1 MVGQSLLKMI
11 TYKDLP
17 ANRGDKIKLTVT
29 MEVSAPQ
36 AYALQEMFKWWN
48 FCGQAGMS
56 RMVGFYADGDG
67 DFHPN
72 CKVKT
77 EPELPDLPD
86 EQAHKA
92 IVADNHG
99 HRNYDYD
106 GIGWSLHDD

>member
-1 MVGQSLLKMI
+1 
-11 TYKDLP
+11 
-17 ANRGDKIKLTVT
+17 
-29 MEVSAPQ
+29 
-36 AYALQEMFKWWN
+36 
-48 FCGQAGMS
+48 
-56 RMVGFYADGDG
+56 